1 MTFLFHTSI
10 VGANASAVTYS
21 MIYTAKTEALSE
33 DFGVR
38 TMDILAMAAFIICEG
53 NAMNG
58 MED

>member
-1 MTFLFHTSI
+1 
-10 VGANASAVTYS
+10 

-58 MED
+58 MKD